1 MESVVRELLEL
12 INDYAVIITKR
23 ERKTEETRRHM
34 GLKWEEF
41 VRVEEEEVRDEESV
55 RVGEVREEES
65 VKVEEEEV
73 RQEESVR
80 VEGEEAR
87 DEESVMAKGE
97 EV

>member
-55 RVGEVREEES
+55 RVEEVREEES
-65 VKVEEEEV
+65 VKVEE
-73 RQEESVR
+73 
-80 VEGEEAR
+80 
-87 DEESVMAKGE
+87 
-97 EV
+97 